1 MHRTLTGAF
10 GVLLSKLVAD
20 MEGDTDV
27 NTCLSGFR
35 AMAWRHDTGTRINC
49 EVAFLPV
56 LRAATVRRYA
66 SHLHDTF
73 VRLATDPEAEV
84 RSNSS

>member
-1 MHRTLTGAF
+1 MHRALTGAF

-35 AMAWRHDTGTRINC
+35 AMAWRHDTCTRINC
-49 EVAFLPV
+49 AASFLRV
-56 LRAATVRRYA
+56 LRAATVRHYA

-84 RSNSS
+84 RGSSS